1 MPIISFNKV
10 LAFIL
15 CLTAFVSC
23 ENSKNLNAKNQAMN
37 LQTIKLQKVTRGNS
51 SLLQI
56 TPSEITKTQGVLGGQ
71 GEAVATKTKAENW
84 QKIGELISK
93 INLNEMANWEAP
105 TQERFHDGARI
116 TTLEIQANG
125 EVYSSQAFDEGQPP
139 VQLKELYDYLES
151 L

>member
-56 TPSEITKTQGVLGGQ
+56 TPSEITKTQEVLGGQ
-71 GEAVATKTKAENW
+71 GEAVATKIKAENW